1 MSFLIFFVVLSVL
14 VLVHEA
20 GHFLV
25 AKWSGVKPE
34 EFGIGFPPRAIG
46 WSKGEN
52 GKWKRVKRGEISAKR
67 TIWSINWL
75 PLGGFVRLK
84 GEQGEAAL
92 DKDSFGQATRPK
104 KFLII
109 AAGVVMN
116 LILAWGI
123 FTAGYLIGV
132 PMDGTT
138 LPPQAVV
145 RERYIEVT
153 QVVSQSPAEQ
163 AGILAGDR
171 IVQVEGTLMTNAEQ
185 TRTSLREASVKAE
198 VVRITLQR
206 DGNALSLD
214 TRPMALAQLGGA
226 KGLGI
231 GLGDTAIVRLPW
243 WQAPLEGARTTY
255 LYTTRIVVGLGELL
269 KNLIVHQKLA
279 QEVSGPVGIA
289 VMTGHVADQGA
300 WALLQFM
307 AVLSLNLAV
316 VNFLPIPGLDGGR
329 AFFLLIESIRRQ
341 RINERVEA
349 MIHGF
354 GFIALLGLILLVTI
368 QDLRHYGGTIW
379 KGITALF

>member
-1 MSFLIFFVVLSVL
+1 MSFLIFFIVLTVL
-14 VLVHEA
+14 VLIHEA
-20 GHFLV
+20 GHYFA
-25 AKWSGVKPE
+25 AKWSGVKSE
-34 EFGIGFPPRAIG
+34 EFGVGFPPRAFG
-46 WSKGEN
+46 WTKGED
-52 GKWKRVKRGEISAKR
+52 GKWRRVKKGEITAKN

-84 GEQGEAAL
+84 GEQGESAM
-92 DKDSFGQATRPK
+92 DKDSFTQATRPR

-116 LILAWGI
+116 WLLAWGI
-123 FTAGYLIGV
+123 FSAGYLIGV
-132 PMDGTT
+132 PMDGTA

-145 RERYIEVT
+145 RARYVEVT
-153 QVVSQSPAEQ
+153 QVVTPSPAAN
-163 AGILAGDR
+163 AGIESGDQVLR
-171 IVQVEGTLMTNAEQ
+171 IEGLSVTNAEQ
-185 TRTSLREASVKAE
+185 TRSALREASAKADTVRL
-198 VVRITLQR
+198 VVRR
-206 DGNALSLD
+206 DGKELVFD
-214 TRPMALAQLGGA
+214 TRPEALTQLGGA

-243 WQAPLEGARTTY
+243 WQAPIEGARVTY
-255 LYTTRIVVGLGELL
+255 LYTTRIVMGLGSLL

-289 VMTGHVADQGA
+289 VMTGRVADQGV
-300 WALLQFM
+300 WALLQFA

-329 AFFLLIESIRRQ
+329 AFFLLIESIRRK

-349 MIHGF
+349 MIHGI
-354 GFIALLGLILLVTI
+354 GFLALIGLILLVTI

-379 KGITALF
+379 RGITALF